1 MKLKIFDIFYI
12 NERIM
17 DLETTLDIE
26 KDEYI
31 RLTSKRN
38 RLLQEI
44 QNMQNQQNN
53 HSIFWLI
60 D

>member
-1 MKLKIFDIFYI
+1 
-12 NERIM
+12 M
-17 DLETTLDIE
+17 DLEKTLDIK

-31 RLTSKRN
+31 RLNSKRI

-53 HSIFWLI
+53 HSIL
-60 D
+60 